1 MLVILST
8 LAAASPAILGVER
21 PVDEAVVAEAVARSG
36 GALRRCFV
44 AAGVCTADFPG
55 DPPIDAL
62 RALPFVRYAHR
73 DALIGPMP
81 TSAAVATPEC
91 PDPWDMVAVR
101 AVDAWAVADGGS
113 GPLVAVQDS
122 GFRVSHE
129 DLVGAVNSQWDYGNG
144 DSVAEVEPSSGVPGH
159 GTFIAGVIAARDNE
173 VGRSG
178 VAPGCQLY
186 LQKIADDRGALYFS
200 YAIDALG
207 NLATSGADRVRVLN
221 YSIASTSYDAG
232 LADAIEALGAL
243 DNGGVVVVA
252 AAANCLSPYCGDADN
267 DAYPVYPA
275 NLDFPHVL
283 SVANHDRDGSLN
295 PYSHYG
301 AETVDLAAPGTDLCS
316 LDVGSDRAY
325 LVASGTSYAAP
336 MVAGASALVLDAHPD
351 LTAAEVVRIVRA
363 SVVAEAALAGRVAT
377 GGRLDAWRAV
387 NPALPRLSAVDDVSF
402 VDDGAFV
409 LGVEGPAAEGVIAA
423 LILHGP
429 SLTVRDGA
437 GYAVTRV
444 EAGGTVEVPGEG
456 EVTVPTEG
464 ALVVAELPA
473 HASTMVEVGLEA
485 VEEAD
490 VDVTIRVVASSEG
503 AAAVVAPVDG
513 AADAT
518 GAPALVFH
526 VAATVT
532 PPEDTGEVPVDTG
545 DPTETEAPEDTGDPG
560 PGPVD
565 SGPSESAGPPKDAG
579 GCGCASSSTGGAGLL
594 GGVVLV
600 VVRRRASVR
609 AAVRRDG
616 ASRATLAPTG

>member
-1 MLVILST
+1 VEATLLVALSA
-8 LAAASPAILGVER
+8 LAAASPAILGVDR
-21 PVDEAVVAEAVARSG
+21 PADEVVVAEAVARSG

-81 TSAAVATPEC
+81 TSSAVATADC

-144 DSVAEVEPSSGVPGH
+144 DAIAEVEPSSGVPGH

-232 LADAIEALGAL
+232 LADAIEALGSL

-252 AAANCLSPYCGDADN
+252 AAANCSSPYCGDADN
-267 DAYPVYPA
+267 DASPVYPA

-316 LDVGSDRAY
+316 LDVGSDGAY

-336 MVAGASALVLDAHPD
+336 MVAGAAALVLDAHPD

-387 NPALPRLSAVDDVSF
+387 NTALPRLSAVDDVSF
-402 VDDGAFV
+402 VDEGAFV
-409 LGVEGPAAEGVIAA
+409 LGVEGPAAEGVVAA
-423 LILHGP
+423 LVLHGP

-437 GYAVTRV
+437 GYVVTRV
-444 EAGGTVEVPGEG
+444 GAGGTVEVPGEG
-456 EVTVPTEG
+456 EVTVPTDG

-473 HASTMVEVGLEA
+473 HASTVIEVGLEA

-518 GAPALVFH
+518 GAPALGFH

-532 PPEDTGEVPVDTG
+532 PPEDTGG
-545 DPTETEAPEDTGDPG
+545 PTETGAPADSEEETETESEV
-560 PGPVD
+560 PVD
-565 SGPSESAGPPKDAG
+565 SGPGAADSGSEPKEPT
-579 GCGCASSSTGGAGLL
+579 GCGCASSGSGAVGWSGGLL
-594 GGVVLV
+594 VAL
-600 VVRRRASVR
+600 A
-609 AAVRRDG
+609 
-616 ASRATLAPTG
+616 ASRRGRGARQGAEARPTR